1 MATVSQTKLLTAEE
15 FMAADLGD
23 GRFELVRGEIVPVPP
38 TMPEHG
44 RVCMKIR
51 RVFENYGVES
61 VYGYCLFE
69 SAVSTQRGPDT
80 VRGPDICFYSHA
92 RWPESQIGTGLPP
105 VPPDL
110 VVEVVS
116 PSNRPG
122 EMQRKVT
129 EYLEAG
135 VPLVLVVDP
144 ARRRAALYR
153 QGEVFPTILSESEVL
168 ENLPELPG
176 FACVLADFFIPP
188 SKERG
193 SAAP

>member
-1 MATVSQTKLLTAEE
+1 MATVKQTRLLTAEE

-23 GRFELVRGEIVPVPP
+23 GRFELVRGEVVPVPP

-44 RVCMKIR
+44 RSCSRINWILETFGR
-51 RVFENYGVES
+51 TSGF
-61 VYGYCLFE
+61 GYCLSE
-69 SAVSTQRGPDT
+69 SAVSTERGPDT

-92 RWPESQIGTGLPP
+92 RWPESKIGTGLPP
-105 VPPDL
+105 LPPDL
-110 VVEVVS
+110 AVEVVS

-122 EMQRKVT
+122 EMQREVS

-135 VPLVLVVDP
+135 VLLVLVVDP

-153 QGEVFPTILSESEVL
+153 QGEVFPTILSESDVL

-176 FACVLADFFIPP
+176 FACRLADFFIPASPEGESAP
-188 SKERG
+188 S
-193 SAAP
+193 